1 MFKVKKQTL
10 LLIAGIVWLFA
21 GLNVARLGILSYG
34 LISPSWLTYLLSVL
48 VFAAF
53 GGMFV
58 AMSSKHT
65 ARILAYEGMRPF
77 WNFFDTKSYL
87 IMAFMMSAG
96 IGLRAANVLPQVFV
110 AFFYTGLGCA
120 LMGAG
125 VVFVK
130 NYLEYGK
137 SRANGANGGNGA
149 GNGMGNGAGNGMG
162 GANGVVA

>member
-21 GLNVARLGILSYG
+21 GLNVARLGVLSYG

-65 ARILAYEGMRPF
+65 ARILAYESTRPF

-130 NYLEYGK
+130 NYLRYGK
-137 SRANGANGGNGA
+137 SRADCANG
-149 GNGMGNGAGNGMG
+149 GNGAGNGMG

>member
-21 GLNVARLGILSYG
+21 GLNVARLGVLSYG

-65 ARILAYEGMRPF
+65 ARILAYEDMRPF

-96 IGLRAANVLPQVFV
+96 IGLRAANLVPQVFV

-130 NYLEYGK
+130 NYLECGK
-137 SRANGANGGNGA
+137 NRADSA
-149 GNGMGNGAGNGMG
+149 GI
-162 GANGVVA
+162 

>member
-21 GLNVARLGILSYG
+21 GLNVARLGMLSYG

-48 VFAAF
+48 VCAAF

-96 IGLRAANVLPQVFV
+96 IGLRAAGVLPQVFV

-149 GNGMGNGAGNGMG
+149 GNGMS

>member
-1 MFKVKKQTL
+1 MFKVKKQNL

-21 GLNVARLGILSYG
+21 GLNVARLGVLSYG

-48 VFAAF
+48 VFSAF

-137 SRANGANGGNGA
+137 SCANGANGANG
-149 GNGMGNGAGNGMG
+149 GNGAGNGMG

>member
-21 GLNVARLGILSYG
+21 GLNVARLGMLSYG

-58 AMSSKHT
+58 TMSSKHT
-65 ARILAYEGMRPF
+65 ARILAYEDMRPF

-96 IGLRAANVLPQVFV
+96 IGVRAANLVPQVFV

-137 SRANGANGGNGA
+137 NRADGANG
-149 GNGMGNGAGNGMG
+149 GNGAGNGMG

>member
-1 MFKVKKQTL
+1 MFKVKKQNL

-21 GLNVARLGILSYG
+21 GFNVARLGVLSYG

-58 AMSSKHT
+58 TMSSKHT
-65 ARILAYEGMRPF
+65 ARILAYEDMRPF

-96 IGLRAANVLPQVFV
+96 IGLRAANLVPQVFV

-125 VVFVK
+125 IVFVK

-137 SRANGANGGNGA
+137 NRADSA
-149 GNGMGNGAGNGMG
+149 GI
-162 GANGVVA
+162 

>member
-21 GLNVARLGILSYG
+21 GFNVARLGVLSYG

-77 WNFFDTKSYL
+77 WNFFDTKSYM

-130 NYLEYGK
+130 NYLRYGK

-149 GNGMGNGAGNGMG
+149 CGANGAGNGMG

>member
-1 MFKVKKQTL
+1 MFKVKKQNL

-21 GLNVARLGILSYG
+21 GLNVARLGVLSYG

-65 ARILAYEGMRPF
+65 ARILAYEDMRPF

-137 SRANGANGGNGA
+137 NRADNANGANG
-149 GNGMGNGAGNGMG
+149 GNGAGNGMG

>member
-21 GLNVARLGILSYG
+21 GLNVARLGVLSYG
-34 LISPSWLTYLLSVL
+34 LISPSWLTYLLSLL

-65 ARILAYEGMRPF
+65 ARILAYESTRPF

-130 NYLEYGK
+130 NYLRYGK
-137 SRANGANGGNGA
+137 SRASGGNGA
-149 GNGMGNGAGNGMG
+149 CGGNGAGNGMG